1 VLRLLFVTVTMVL
14 LGLGTGYFL
23 WGQRV
28 ARLTESLNGLT
39 LEVDTMRERLAR
51 PQEPQGGP
59 RAADELRVIN
69 ESIAAVRAELAEQ
82 KAMIE
87 RNVAA
92 PAVDVA
98 EAQAELTKLRNELA
112 TCIADKNDFE
122 MRCGGIKPPAPPRFD
137 DPMAAPR
144 RPTSPPPLSA
154 PVNPAPPT
162 SRPPLGNDLGD
173 PRF

>member
-28 ARLTESLNGLT
+28 ARLTESINGLT

-51 PQEPQGGP
+51 PQEQQGGP

-69 ESIAAVRAELAEQ
+69 ESIAAVRADLAEQ

-87 RNVAA
+87 RNTPT
-92 PAVDVA
+92 PAFDVA
-98 EAQAELTKLRNELA
+98 EAQSELTKLRNELA

-122 MRCGGIKPPAPPRFD
+122 MRCGGIKPPAPPKFE
-137 DPMAAPR
+137 DPMVPAPR
-144 RPTSPPPLSA
+144 PPSPALSA
-154 PVNPAPPT
+154 PANPAPPT